1 MRYDSTSN
9 TLGFASEA
17 EAEDFQAQLNALV
30 RQVTTQAI
38 RRIEDDREVKRA
50 ERELMHEYSAVLRAL
65 NMVRCARQPH
75 QA

>member
-1 MRYDSTSN
+1 MRYDPSSN
-9 TLGFASEA
+9 TLGFTSDA

-38 RRIEDDREVKRA
+38 RRIEDEREVKRT

-65 NMVRCARQPH
+65 NMVRGARLPH
-75 QA
+75 AS